1 MSLGRHTHGKD
12 ARVKRPSPVAG
23 ADRPGRISAGQL
35 EKMIDS
41 RTKNTLESERH
52 SIVALL
58 FQALITDVR
67 VYIALLLVWLPQDLA
82 HFPRVD

>member
-1 MSLGRHTHGKD
+1 
-12 ARVKRPSPVAG
+12 
-23 ADRPGRISAGQL
+23 
-35 EKMIDS
+35 MIDS